1 MADEIRIPA
10 GELQEFTKGVFVAAG
25 VPSEDAAL
33 EAEVLVWANL
43 RGVDSHGVL
52 RIPWYVDLL
61 AKGDMNARPNI
72 RVERETAATALI
84 DGDHALGPVVTTV
97 AMRRAIDK
105 ARTAGIGW
113 AVIRNTTHQGAMAYY
128 ALMAAEAGMAGIAIV
143 CSPPNMAPFGARVP
157 GLHNSPIS
165 IAVPAGRHRPLCLDM
180 ATSVAAGGK
189 LSLARDKGIPLPP
202 GWALDETGAPTTDA
216 NRAKILLPFG
226 GYKGSGLAMMFET
239 LTSLMVGNPLV
250 GPFLSGEAG
259 ADRHR
264 QNSVRERRVGG
275 ARPRRAGGSHHRGA
289 PSARG
294 PAAPGDDREPPQ
306 RRRSIPRSAAPRP
319 LTPDR
324 CGVWPSRLGAR
335 RRAGYTPASWNPSP
349 RSLHPSSSAASTPAS
364 PSPSWMSVS
373 RGSTRSARS
382 PDRG

>member
-10 GELQEFTKGVFVAAG
+10 GELQEFTKGIFVAAG

-84 DGDHALGPVVTTV
+84 DGDRALGPVVTTV

-143 CSPPNMAPFGARVP
+143 CSPPNMAPFGARVA

-250 GPFLSGEAG
+250 GPFLSGAAG

-264 QNSVRERRVGG
+264 QNSVVAAVDIGAFTDLAAYRAEVDRLIDGIRALPREKGASEVLVPGEPEDRTTAERRQHGVPLPPGTIENLRSVA
-275 ARPRRAGGSHHRGA
+275 ARFRVPLPRG
-289 PSARG
+289 
-294 PAAPGDDREPPQ
+294 
-306 RRRSIPRSAAPRP
+306 
-319 LTPDR
+319 L
-324 CGVWPSRLGAR
+324 
-335 RRAGYTPASWNPSP
+335 
-349 RSLHPSSSAASTPAS
+349 
-364 PSPSWMSVS
+364 
-373 RGSTRSARS
+373 
-382 PDRG
+382 